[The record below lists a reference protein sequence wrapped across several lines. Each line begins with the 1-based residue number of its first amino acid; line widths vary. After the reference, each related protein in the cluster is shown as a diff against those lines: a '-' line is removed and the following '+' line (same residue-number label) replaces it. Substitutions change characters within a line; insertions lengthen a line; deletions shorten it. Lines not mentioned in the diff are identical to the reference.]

1 MATRTFKEKKQQSR
15 VFFDVTFDVHAHVD
29 IRERARTSETKDTN
43 FVMAE
48 KQKFHSGG
56 HSCGGEKMRNASG
69 QRGEN
74 KRQGRVKTNRN
85 TSNKEVS
92 RFNRVIQHCSRE
104 NKCTEKCAARAIF
117 FFFFLAN

>member
-15 VFFDVTFDVHAHVD
+15 VFFDVTFDVYAHVD

-74 KRQGRVKTNRN
+74 ERQGRVRTNRN
-85 TSNKEVS
+85 TSNKIFGEHIAQ
-92 RFNRVIQHCSRE
+92 FLHK
-104 NKCTEKCAARAIF
+104 NKV
-117 FFFFLAN
+117 

>member
-15 VFFDVTFDVHAHVD
+15 VFFDVTFNVYTHVD

-56 HSCGGEKMRNASG
+56 HSCSGEKMRNASG
-69 QRGEN
+69 QQGEN
-74 KRQGRVKTNRN
+74 ERQGKVKRTG
-85 TSNKEVS
+85 T
-92 RFNRVIQHCSRE
+92 QAT
-104 NKCTEKCAARAIF
+104 KCFVGT
-117 FFFFLAN
+117 